1 MRLIPRPLATAYPPY
16 FGLYVGLVPEN
27 DILNVLVKQAD
38 ATVELLAPLGDDDA
52 LHRYAPGK
60 WSIKEMLGHLT
71 DSERLF
77 VYRAMSFARG
87 DATDLPGMDEDAW
100 VDGADFD
107 RVPLV
112 DLLMEFRTV
121 REGTV
126 RFFDNLD
133 DAAYARRGTANGLT
147 FGVNSTPWLVAG
159 HERHHLNV
167 LRERYLVS

>member
-1 MRLIPRPLATAYPPY
+1 MRRIPRPLATEYPAY
-16 FGLYVGLVPEN
+16 FGHYVGLVPET

-38 ATVELLAPLGDDDA
+38 AAVELLASLDDEAA

-60 WSIKEMLGHLT
+60 WSIKEVMGHLIDT
-71 DSERLF
+71 ERLF

-107 RVPLV
+107 RVPLI

-133 DAAYARRGTANGLT
+133 DASYTRQGTANGLT
-147 FGVNSTPWLVAG
+147 FGVNSTPWLIAG
-159 HERHHLNV
+159 HERHHLGV
-167 LRERYLVS
+167 LRERYPTS